1 MTFRAL
7 NPFRKPKAEEIVTT
21 NLEEYKRQLVVQEDA
36 AAYHAKMAEYYR
48 EGIARLESPTK
59 P

>member
-1 MTFRAL
+1 MTFQVL
-7 NPFRKPKAEEIVTT
+7 NPFRKPKAEELVKT
-21 NLEEYKRQLVVQEDA
+21 NLEEYKRQLVVQEAA
-36 AAYHAKMAEYYR
+36 AAYHTKMAEYYR